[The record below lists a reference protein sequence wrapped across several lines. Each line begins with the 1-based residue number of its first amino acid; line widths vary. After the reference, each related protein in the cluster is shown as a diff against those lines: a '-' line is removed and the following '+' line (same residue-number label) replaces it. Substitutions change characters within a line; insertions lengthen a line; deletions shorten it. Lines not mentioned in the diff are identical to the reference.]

1 MVQLNI
7 EANKNLLTDYAKQH
21 NITLDEA
28 AERLIGEA
36 YLEHYDSEENENNHD
51 MLSRVIR
58 GSIKELN
65 VKQLRLV
72 SELIFQLQGK

>member
-1 MVQLNI
+1 MVQVNI
-7 EANKNLLTDYAKQH
+7 ETNKNLLADYAQKH
-21 NITLDEA
+21 NITLDKA
-28 AERLIGEA
+28 AEELIGEG

-58 GSIKELN
+58 GNIKELS